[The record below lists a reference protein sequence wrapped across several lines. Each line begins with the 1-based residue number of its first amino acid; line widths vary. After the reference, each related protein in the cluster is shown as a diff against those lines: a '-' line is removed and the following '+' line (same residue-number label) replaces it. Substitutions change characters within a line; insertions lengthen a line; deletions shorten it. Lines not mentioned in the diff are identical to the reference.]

1 MPKVYEISSTWKR
14 EFTAPF
20 SATLSLP
27 LGVVQPGKKYR
38 IRVRV
43 QDTTGYYSH
52 WSEPLEFVPTK
63 VAKNYGRE
71 LVINELLY
79 QSKDGLEFI
88 EIHNPS
94 AKSIHLAHFKFRK
107 GISFEFPDNA
117 ILAAGAYCV
126 LTNELTLFQQK
137 YGFKADGTYQG
148 KLSNKGEQLML
159 YNAFDELIDSVQYA
173 TYGKDEV
180 KECTALELV
189 YTRGDNALATNWSCA
204 GTVQGTPGQVNSVF
218 LKEVSWSRGYW
229 LAFLTLL
236 LALMG
241 YGLRRRALFVG

>member
-1 MPKVYEISSTWKR
+1 MPILICLIIVLLGSSPIIANPIVITEIHHSP
-14 EFTAPF
+14 ADGN
-20 SATLSLP
+20 LS
-27 LGVVQPGKKYR
+27 
-38 IRVRV
+38 
-43 QDTTGYYSH
+43 
-52 WSEPLEFVPTK
+52 
-63 VAKNYGRE
+63 
-71 LVINELLY
+71 
-79 QSKDGLEFI
+79 LEFI
-88 EIHNPS
+88 ELYNRS
-94 AKSIHLAHFKFRK
+94 ATAITLSDWQLTK
-107 GISFEFPDNA
+107 GIEYRFPKGTVLEGGAYVVLSKNRKDLTDA
-117 ILAAGAYCV
+117 YQLKPDQLILGPFKGRLDGEGTYCV